1 MTMPSQPIALHV
13 FDNLMLGMNVNAALE
28 KLSYQV
34 QRLDNA
40 TLLPEKASELKPFL
54 IVIDLST
61 KMGDI
66 NGAIRALKADPA
78 LKHIRVLAYGD
89 HRNESL
95 LESARQAG
103 ADLVTSNNAV
113 GAHLE
118 EVIQQVLA

>member
-1 MTMPSQPIALHV
+1 MPPQPVALHV
-13 FDNLMLGMNVNAALE
+13 FDNLMLGMTVNAALE
-28 KLSYQV
+28 KLGYQV

-40 TLLPEKASELKPFL
+40 MLLSEKAAEWKPFL
-54 IVIDLST
+54 IVIDLGT

-66 NGAIRALKADPA
+66 HGAIRALKAEPA

-89 HRNESL
+89 HQNESL
-95 LESARQAG
+95 LESARLAG